1 MKSQMV
7 TNVLLLVIAA
17 MLLILCIQNTG
28 PQKVVIYQDGSPVG
42 SGLRTTRGHAL
53 PVWVV
58 HSTAASQTY

>member
-17 MLLILCIQNTG
+17 MLLILCVQNTL

-42 SGLRTTRGHAL
+42 SGLKATRSYAL
-53 PVWVV
+53 PVRVV
-58 HSTAASQTY
+58 D